1 MSASS
6 ASRRLISVSKYK
18 VFLFDIEGTTTP
30 IVFVA
35 NTLFPYIRNT
45 LQNYLSQTWNEEQTR
60 NDVRALREQA
70 EKDKHDENFKDAP
83 LIDPESQQSIIDN
96 VFYNMNKDRKMTA
109 LKQLQGH
116 MWKSG
121 YENGQL
127 RGELY
132 DDAFHFFERIRDHS
146 CKIYIY
152 SSGSV
157 QAQKLLFQYSTHGNL
172 LPFIS
177 DHFDTSNI
185 GNKLEKESYEKIVDK
200 IGVNKSE
207 ILFLTDNIGEAE
219 AAREAGVDAVLS
231 VRPGTKALPEN
242 HTFEAVTSFNDLEF
256 C

>member
-1 MSASS
+1 MSATH
-6 ASRRLISVSKYK
+6 RLISVSKYK

-35 NTLFPYIRNT
+35 NTLFPFIRNT
-45 LQNYLSQTWNEEQTR
+45 LSNYLSQTWTEEQTR

-70 EKDKHDENFKDAP
+70 EKDIHDENFKDAP
-83 LIDPESQQSIIDN
+83 QIDSESQPSVIAN
-96 VFYNMNKDRKMTA
+96 VFYNMDKDRKMTA

-121 YENGQL
+121 YENG
-127 RGELY
+127 ELLGQVY
-132 DDAFHFFERIRDHS
+132 DDAFNFFERIRKQNS

-185 GNKLEKESYEKIVDK
+185 GNKLEKESYEKIIEK

-231 VRPGTKALPEN
+231 VRPGTKPLPEII
-242 HTFEAVTSFNDLEF
+242 HLRQ
-256 C
+256 